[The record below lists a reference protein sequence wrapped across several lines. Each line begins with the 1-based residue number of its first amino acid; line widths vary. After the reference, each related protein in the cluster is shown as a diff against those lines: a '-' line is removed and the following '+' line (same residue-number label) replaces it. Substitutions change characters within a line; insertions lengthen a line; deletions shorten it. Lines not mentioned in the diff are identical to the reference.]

1 MYVMFCLIHY
11 FSLEKALSTYFLA
24 ICEDMSLQLFV
35 IFCILLFVIF
45 CIKAEVVFGHKI
57 YEKLNLSQ
65 YFL

>member
-1 MYVMFCLIHY
+1 MLSSEKNVRYVL
-11 FSLEKALSTYFLA
+11 SDTLSTYFLA
-24 ICEDMSLQLFV
+24 ISEDMSLQLFV

-45 CIKAEVVFGHKI
+45 CIKAEVVFGHKM